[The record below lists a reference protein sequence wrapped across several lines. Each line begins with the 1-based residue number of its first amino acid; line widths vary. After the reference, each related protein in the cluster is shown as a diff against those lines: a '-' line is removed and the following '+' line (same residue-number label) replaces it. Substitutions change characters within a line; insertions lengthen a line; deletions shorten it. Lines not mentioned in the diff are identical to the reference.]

1 MDHTLRDLMEAL
13 RGEDGMGRKRAR
25 ETMVLI
31 GDEIAPRMRTLLA
44 EGTKRERWEAAK
56 TLAALVDPSSL
67 DTFIQLL
74 SERESDIRW
83 IAADGLIA
91 LGPRVVVPLL
101 KSLLAEPP
109 TRGQAEMSGRV
120 LRKLAS
126 ENDVLA
132 NILAPV
138 LEVMESPDPGVLQP
152 RVSQALS
159 DLDRVTGRLPEL

>member
-1 MDHTLRDLMEAL
+1 MDHTLRELLDTL
-13 RGEDGMGRKRAR
+13 RGDDGMGRKRAR

-31 GDEIAPRMRTLLA
+31 GDEIVPEMQALLA

-67 DTFIQLL
+67 DTLIDLL
-74 SERESDIRW
+74 AERESDIRW

-101 KSLLAEPP
+101 KSLLAGPP

-126 ENDVLA
+126 ENDVLGE
-132 NILAPV
+132 IVAPV
-138 LEVMESPDPGVLQP
+138 LEVMETPDPGVLQP

-159 DLDRVTGRLPEL
+159 DLDRITGRLPEL